1 MRKTAH
7 AWIIYAEKKKK
18 QKQLW
23 IDTIFLPHLLWTNL
37 FSLCSE
43 FYFVLDS

>member
-18 QKQLW
+18 NKNNSGLIQFFFP
-23 IDTIFLPHLLWTNL
+23 IFSELICFLCAVNSTL
-37 FSLCSE
+37 F
-43 FYFVLDS
+43 